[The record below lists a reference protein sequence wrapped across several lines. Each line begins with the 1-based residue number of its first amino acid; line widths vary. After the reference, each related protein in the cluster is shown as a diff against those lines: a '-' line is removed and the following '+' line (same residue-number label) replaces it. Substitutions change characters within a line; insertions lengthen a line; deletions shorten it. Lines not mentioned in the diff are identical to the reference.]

1 MGYASL
7 MLDLGVEADATIG
20 IVGEG
25 DAYTGFQHLACDVG
39 HFAGRATRDDDSCV
53 FPDRQADKPFFQGGG
68 YELCHG
74 DNATRPRLL
83 SQRRGLA
90 QVAAVDAAIGARS
103 KS

>member
-1 MGYASL
+1 MGFARL
-7 MLDLGVEADATIG
+7 TLDLGVEGDATIE
-20 IVGEG
+20 IIGEG
-25 DAYTGFQHLACDVG
+25 DGYACFQPFAGDVG
-39 HFAGRATRDDDSCV
+39 HFAGCTTRDDDSCV

-68 YELCHG
+68 YEPCHG
-74 DNATRPRLL
+74 DNATRQRLL